1 MANFMGSIVYK
12 RRGLV
17 FEEADIARVLTVVN
31 NRVCGKTIGMMK
43 IDMYVGNCGWADRT
57 KWFVHFNAT
66 ENQWRKIVDDLKVIR
81 VWGNTNIPK
90 DCVGQ
95 VYSTD

>member
-1 MANFMGSIVYK
+1 MANFMDSIIYK

-17 FEEADIARVLTVVN
+17 FEEADIARVLTVIN
-31 NRVCGKTIGMMK
+31 KRVCNKTIGMMK
-43 IDMYVGNCGWADRT
+43 VDMSVGNCGWADAT

-66 ENQWRKIVDDLKVIR
+66 ENQWVKIVDDLKVIR
-81 VWGNTNIPK
+81 VWGNTDIPK